1 MGRGNLLISLQA
13 ERALSRETRA
23 FIGINRIM
31 TFRETNDRDL
41 FQIGLLRRF

>member
-1 MGRGNLLISLQA
+1 MGPRQPPDQLAG
-13 ERALSRETRA
+13 RTRA